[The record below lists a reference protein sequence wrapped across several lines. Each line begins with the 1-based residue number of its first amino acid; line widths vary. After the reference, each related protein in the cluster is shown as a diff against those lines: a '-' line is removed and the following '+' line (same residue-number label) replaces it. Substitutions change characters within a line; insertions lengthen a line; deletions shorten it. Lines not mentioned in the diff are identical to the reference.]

1 MTQDV
6 YFTVTV
12 DTEADNAWQQP
23 DRIRLDNM
31 QCIPPFQTLCE
42 AHGIVPVYLVAY
54 ECATREEAV
63 AVLKPIADRGACEI
77 GYHFHAWT
85 TPPFERQSR
94 PGIDA
99 QWLQAYQYELPD
111 DLFREKANCLLQT
124 IKETYGIAPT
134 AHRAGR
140 WGIDQRTIDWLL
152 ESGFVVDTSIL
163 PLRRQS
169 TRDGHRSHRPSVKH
183 SRMDPFLWPESRSS
197 GSAARALVEI
207 PLTVFHPASAFH
219 RILVNYAASGWPG
232 SRRALHLY
240 YRHIGS
246 KGQLRPNPA
255 YSDDALDAIITSN
268 LRRRP
273 AILNLMIHS
282 SELSLGT
289 SPFSM
294 TRASRDR
301 VWEQLRHVFSF
312 AAAAQMIC
320 LPLTEIAKIFERHLI
335 NNVRSRPAS

>member
-1 MTQDV
+1 MMQDA

-31 QCIPPFQTLCE
+31 QCIPAFQSLCE
-42 AHGIVPVYLVAY
+42 AHGIVPVYLLTY

-63 AVLKPIADRGACEI
+63 AVLKPIVDRGACEI

-85 TPPFERQSR
+85 TPPYESQTL

-99 QWLQAYQYELPD
+99 KWLHAYQYELPD
-111 DLFREKANCLLQT
+111 GLFREKADCLLQT

-152 ESGFVVDTSIL
+152 EAGFVVDTSVL

-169 TRDGHRSHRPSVKH
+169 TRNGHRQLVENF
-183 SRMDPFLWPESRSS
+183 RMDPFLWPESRNN

-207 PLTVFHPASAFH
+207 PLTVFHPASAFD
-219 RILVNYAASGWPG
+219 RLLVNYAASGWPG

-246 KGQLRPNPA
+246 KGQLRPNPE
-255 YSDDALDAIITSN
+255 YSDDALDAIIASN
-268 LRRRP
+268 LRHRP
-273 AILNLMIHS
+273 VILNLMIHS

-289 SPFSM
+289 SPFTM

-301 VWEQLRHVFSF
+301 VWDQLRHVFSF
-312 AAAAQMIC
+312 VSASQMTR
-320 LPLTEIAKIFERHLI
+320 LPITEIAKIYERHLI
-335 NNVRSRPAS
+335 NNARSRPAS